1 MLLGKKIIAII
12 PARSK
17 SASLK
22 NKNIKKINSIP
33 LLGYTGLFLNNLN
46 YIDECIISTDSIY
59 YQKIA
64 AKFNINSFFLTPN
77 NLSGPSI
84 SDIQVI
90 DHAINYIENFKKEKF
105 DIILYLQPTSPNR
118 KKEDMTKAIKYLI
131 KNKLDSVWSVT
142 KIDKKF
148 HPLKVLKRKKNN
160 SFDFYLIKG
169 KNIIARQQLD
179 DVYIRNGVFYI
190 LDAKSFKKN
199 KSLIGR
205 KNSLFEIKTK
215 SFNIDNLHDFN
226 KFRDFLNEYN

>member
-1 MLLGKKIIAII
+1 
-12 PARSK
+12 
-17 SASLK
+17 
-22 NKNIKKINSIP
+22 
-33 LLGYTGLFLNNLN
+33 
-46 YIDECIISTDSIY
+46 
-59 YQKIA
+59 
-64 AKFNINSFFLTPN
+64 
-77 NLSGPSI
+77 
-84 SDIQVI
+84 
-90 DHAINYIENFKKEKF
+90 
-105 DIILYLQPTSPNR
+105 
-118 KKEDMTKAIKYLI
+118 MTKAIKYLI

>member
-1 MLLGKKIIAII
+1 M
-12 PARSK
+12 
-17 SASLK
+17 
-22 NKNIKKINSIP
+22 
-33 LLGYTGLFLNNLN
+33 
-46 YIDECIISTDSIY
+46 
-59 YQKIA
+59 
-64 AKFNINSFFLTPN
+64 
-77 NLSGPSI
+77 
-84 SDIQVI
+84 
-90 DHAINYIENFKKEKF
+90 
-105 DIILYLQPTSPNR
+105 
-118 KKEDMTKAIKYLI
+118 
-131 KNKLDSVWSVT
+131 T